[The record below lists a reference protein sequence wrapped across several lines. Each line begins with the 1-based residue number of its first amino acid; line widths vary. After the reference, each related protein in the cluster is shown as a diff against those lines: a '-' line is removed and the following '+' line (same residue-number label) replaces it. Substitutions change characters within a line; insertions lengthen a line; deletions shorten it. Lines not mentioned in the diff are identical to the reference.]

1 MAVDVDKMMISLKD
15 AAARFGVEIGDR
27 KKTYNSR
34 LAQEV
39 GLWAEQEGK
48 GHAFH
53 MQAFKAY
60 FKDGKNLAD
69 KSVLQDLMD
78 AAGLDRLKG
87 ESVIDNRT
95 FSNAVDADWE
105 LSRQSNI
112 TAVPTFVFGFS
123 RLVGAQSYAA
133 LEKLVTAR

>member
-1 MAVDVDKMMISLKD
+1 M
-15 AAARFGVEIGDR
+15 EIGDR

-133 LEKLVTAR
+133 LERLVTAP